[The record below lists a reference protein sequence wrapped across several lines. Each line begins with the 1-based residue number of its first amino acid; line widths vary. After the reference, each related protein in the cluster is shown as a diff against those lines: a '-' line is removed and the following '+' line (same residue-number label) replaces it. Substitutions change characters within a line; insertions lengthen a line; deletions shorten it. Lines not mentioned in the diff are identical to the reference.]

1 MSEAMKSINAAMSAK
16 EATVPQIGLGK
27 LPFANFLPAILPLV
41 GAFLMVAARIKF
53 GASVVPADFTMIV
66 LAVFCYLTAATSL
79 MTNFWAPIRFL
90 QRLGLVTA
98 SLGFFFNFSSWLVR
112 WVARGDDENWKRM
125 YSQLTGEYHFWWFF
139 SYIPFANLYDL
150 SIAFA
155 FGAAFATLLV
165 SNRENTRFVGALS
178 FPLISLIILMAI
190 FIGNTFL
197 PLMPVLDSYWR
208 PIHVG
213 VASLSY
219 GVALVSFAL
228 AVVYL
233 IKDGVKS
240 EAMGVAVTA
249 FFIVGYVVVWL
260 MGGFKAFDPLSFSYG
275 LNPALVGQSG
285 LINIAARVQL
295 PGVGVLHALSLL
307 TLIGMAACFLI
318 YYYKQKAGENGKRI
332 TGAAAVI
339 AIPGVAILSS
349 LPLVALIAM
358 ASGIAMI
365 YLYKDSEGA
374 RRIGHY
380 LLRASL
386 VLQIA
391 AIALVFYQIK
401 TIKDVG
407 SQVGSDQYYQVG
419 FQLLGKNNAGQPLAA
434 GQPVDYVVSVADSWM
449 AQNGSALVLHMQ
461 SNPVEM
467 AALFAMLVATFF
479 VALFG
484 FRSEKLRA
492 NLPPLEKIDSLIYK
506 TVGVAFAGLAIL
518 LVTGAVWANESWGR
532 YWGWDSKETGA
543 LVAWLS
549 YAGYLHTRIAHGW
562 SGRRSAYFAVLGFLL
577 VIFTY
582 LGVSYILPG
591 LHSYA

>member
-1 MSEAMKSINAAMSAK
+1 MSQAMKSINAAMSAK
-16 EATVPQIGLGK
+16 EAPVPQFGLGK

-41 GAFLMVAARIKF
+41 GSFLLLAARIKL
-53 GASVVPADFTMIV
+53 GPSAAPADFTMIV
-66 LAVFCYLTAATSL
+66 FALLCYMTAAASL
-79 MTNFWAPIRFL
+79 ITNFWAPVKFL

-98 SLGFFFNFSSWLVR
+98 SLGFFFNFSSWLIR
-112 WVARGDDENWKRM
+112 WVARGEAENWKRM
-125 YSQLTGEYHFWWFF
+125 YNQITGEYHSWWFF

-150 SIAFA
+150 SVAFA

-178 FPLISLIILMAI
+178 FPLVTLILLMAV
-190 FIGNTFL
+190 FIGNNFQ

-213 VASLSY
+213 VASMSY

-240 EAMGVAVTA
+240 EAMGIAVTA
-249 FFIVGYVVVWL
+249 FFLVGYVVVWL
-260 MGGFKAFDPLSFSYG
+260 MGGFKAFDPFTAQYRLD
-275 LNPALVGQSG
+275 PVLVGPGG
-285 LINIAARVQL
+285 LSSIGARVPL

-307 TLIGMAACFLI
+307 TLVGMAACFSI
-318 YYYKQKAGENGKRI
+318 YFSKNNER
-332 TGAAAVI
+332 
-339 AIPGVAILSS
+339 
-349 LPLVALIAM
+349 
-358 ASGIAMI
+358 
-365 YLYKDSEGA
+365 A
-374 RRIGHY
+374 RRAGH
-380 LLRASL
+380 LFLRTSL
-386 VLQIA
+386 VLQVA
-391 AIALVFYQIK
+391 TIALFFYQLNTMTNVGRMVGRDQFYK
-401 TIKDVG
+401 VG
-407 SQVGSDQYYQVG
+407 SH
-419 FQLLGKNNAGQPLAA
+419 LLGKTQSGESIAA
-434 GQPVDYVVSVADSWM
+434 GQPTDNVVTLGANFMAMNGDS
-449 AQNGSALVLHMQ
+449 LVLHLR
-461 SNPVEM
+461 SNPIEI
-467 AALFAMLVATFF
+467 AALFAILVATIF
-479 VALFG
+479 VALIG

-492 NLPPLEKIDSLIYK
+492 NLPALEKIDSLIYK

-532 YWGWDSKETGA
+532 YWDFDPKETGA

-562 SGRRSAYFAVLGFLL
+562 SGRRSAYFALLGFLL

-591 LHSYA
+591 LHAYAG

>member
-1 MSEAMKSINAAMSAK
+1 MSQAMKSINAAMSAK
-16 EATVPQIGLGK
+16 EAAVPQFGLGK

-41 GAFLMVAARIKF
+41 GAFLLLAARIKF
-53 GASVVPADFTMIV
+53 GASAAPADFTLIV
-66 LAVFCYLTAATSL
+66 LALLCYMTAAASL
-79 MTNFWAPIRFL
+79 ITNFWAPIKFL
-90 QRLGLVTA
+90 QRLGLATA
-98 SLGFFFNFSSWLVR
+98 SLGFFFNFSSWLIR
-112 WVARGDDENWKRM
+112 WIARGEGENWKRM
-125 YSQLTGEYHFWWFF
+125 YNQITGEYHSWWFF

-150 SIAFA
+150 SVAFA

-165 SNRENTRFVGALS
+165 SNRENSRFVGALS
-178 FPLISLIILMAI
+178 FPLITLILLMAV
-190 FIGNTFL
+190 FIGNNFA
-197 PLMPVLDSYWR
+197 PMMPVLDSYWR

-213 VASLSY
+213 VASMSY

-233 IKDGVKS
+233 VKDGVKS
-240 EAMGVAVTA
+240 EAMGIAVTA

-275 LNPALVGQSG
+275 LNPVIIGVGEPFA
-285 LINIAARVQL
+285 IAARVPL
-295 PGVGVLHALSLL
+295 PGVGPIYALSLL
-307 TLIGMAACFLI
+307 TLIGMAACFLA
-318 YYYKQKAGENGKRI
+318 YFYKAN
-332 TGAAAVI
+332 
-339 AIPGVAILSS
+339 
-349 LPLVALIAM
+349 
-358 ASGIAMI
+358 
-365 YLYKDSEGA
+365 EGA
-374 RRIGHY
+374 RRIGHL

-391 AIALVFYQIK
+391 TIALVFYHIK
-401 TIKDVG
+401 TMNNVG
-407 SQVGSDQYYQVG
+407 SQVGHDQFYRIGSQV
-419 FQLLGKNNAGQPLAA
+419 LGRDQAGKSIAA
-434 GQPVDYVVSVADSWM
+434 GQPVENVISVADTWM

-467 AALFAMLVATFF
+467 ASLFTMLVATFF

-492 NLPPLEKIDSLIYK
+492 NLPALEKIDSLIYK

-562 SGRRSAYFAVLGFLL
+562 SGRRSAYFALLGFLL

-591 LHSYA
+591 LHSYAGRLD

>member
-16 EATVPQIGLGK
+16 EAAVPHIGLGK
-27 LPFANFLPAILPLV
+27 LPFTNFLPAILPLV
-41 GAFLMVAARIKF
+41 GAFLLVAARIKF
-53 GASVVPADFTMIV
+53 GASAVPADFTLIV

-98 SLGFFFNFSSWLVR
+98 SLGFFFNFSGWLVR

-125 YSQLTGEYHFWWFF
+125 YNQITGEYHFWWFF

-213 VASLSY
+213 VASMSY

-260 MGGFKAFDPLSFSYG
+260 MGGFKAFEPL
-275 LNPALVGQSG
+275 
-285 LINIAARVQL
+285 II
-295 PGVGVLHALSLL
+295 
-307 TLIGMAACFLI
+307 
-318 YYYKQKAGENGKRI
+318 
-332 TGAAAVI
+332 
-339 AIPGVAILSS
+339 
-349 LPLVALIAM
+349 
-358 ASGIAMI
+358 
-365 YLYKDSEGA
+365 
-374 RRIGHY
+374 
-380 LLRASL
+380 
-386 VLQIA
+386 
-391 AIALVFYQIK
+391 
-401 TIKDVG
+401 
-407 SQVGSDQYYQVG
+407 
-419 FQLLGKNNAGQPLAA
+419 
-434 GQPVDYVVSVADSWM
+434 
-449 AQNGSALVLHMQ
+449 
-461 SNPVEM
+461 
-467 AALFAMLVATFF
+467 
-479 VALFG
+479 
-484 FRSEKLRA
+484 
-492 NLPPLEKIDSLIYK
+492 
-506 TVGVAFAGLAIL
+506 
-518 LVTGAVWANESWGR
+518 
-532 YWGWDSKETGA
+532 
-543 LVAWLS
+543 
-549 YAGYLHTRIAHGW
+549 
-562 SGRRSAYFAVLGFLL
+562 
-577 VIFTY
+577 
-582 LGVSYILPG
+582 
-591 LHSYA
+591 

>member
-1 MSEAMKSINAAMSAK
+1 MSEAMKSINAAMRAK
-16 EATVPQIGLGK
+16 EATGPQVGLGK
-27 LPFANFLPAILPLV
+27 FPFTNFLPAILPLV
-41 GAFLMVAARIKF
+41 GAFLLVAARVKF
-53 GASVVPADFTMIV
+53 GASVVPADFTLIV
-66 LAVFCYLTAATSL
+66 LAVLCYITAAASL
-79 MTNFWAPIRFL
+79 MTNFWAPVRFL

-98 SLGFFFNFSSWLVR
+98 SLGFFFNFSGWLVR
-112 WVARGDDENWKRM
+112 WVARGEAENWKRM
-125 YSQLTGEYHFWWFF
+125 FNQITGEYHFWWFF

-165 SNRENTRFVGALS
+165 SNRENARFVGALS
-178 FPLISLIILMAI
+178 FPLITLILLMAI

-213 VASLSY
+213 VASMSY

-249 FFIVGYVVVWL
+249 FFVAGYIVVWM

-275 LNPALVGQSG
+275 LNPAVVGQQG
-285 LINIAARVQL
+285 LIAIAARVPL
-295 PGVGVLHALSLL
+295 PGVGALHALSLL
-307 TLIGMAACFLI
+307 TMLAMAGCFLI
-318 YYYKQKAGENGKRI
+318 YFSKKNAGERGKGI

-339 AIPGVAILSS
+339 AIPGVTILSS
-349 LPLVALIAM
+349 LPLVALIVM
-358 ASGIAMI
+358 AVGLVMV

-374 RRIGHY
+374 RRIGHW
-380 LLRASL
+380 LLRGSL

-391 AIALVFYQIK
+391 TIALVFYQIK
-401 TIKDVG
+401 TMTNVG
-407 SQVGSDQYYQVG
+407 SHVGADQYYQVG
-419 FQLLGKNNAGQPLAA
+419 YQLLGKNNGGQPNAA
-434 GQPVDYVVSVADSWM
+434 GQPVDYIISVADSWM
-449 AQNGSALVLHMQ
+449 SQNGGALILHMQ

-492 NLPPLEKIDSLIYK
+492 NLPALEKIDSLIYK

-562 SGRRSAYFAVLGFLL
+562 SGRRSAYFALLGFLL

>member
-1 MSEAMKSINAAMSAK
+1 MKSINAAMSAK
-16 EATVPQIGLGK
+16 EAAVPQFGLGK
-27 LPFANFLPAILPLV
+27 LPFANFLPAILPLL
-41 GAFLMVAARIKF
+41 GAFLLLAARIKL
-53 GASVVPADFTMIV
+53 GASAAPADFTLIV
-66 LAVFCYLTAATSL
+66 LALLCYMTAAASL
-79 MTNFWAPIRFL
+79 ITNFWAPIKFL
-90 QRLGLVTA
+90 QRLGLATA
-98 SLGFFFNFSSWLVR
+98 SLGFFFNFSSWLIR
-112 WVARGDDENWKRM
+112 WVARGEGENWKRM
-125 YSQLTGEYHFWWFF
+125 YNQITGEYHSWWFF

-150 SIAFA
+150 SVAFA

-165 SNRENTRFVGALS
+165 SNRENSRFVGALS
-178 FPLISLIILMAI
+178 FPLITLILLMAV
-190 FIGNTFL
+190 FIGNNFA
-197 PLMPVLDSYWR
+197 PMMPVLDSYWR

-213 VASLSY
+213 VASMSY

-233 IKDGVKS
+233 VKDGVKS
-240 EAMGVAVTA
+240 EAMGIAVTA

-260 MGGFKAFDPLSFSYG
+260 MGGIKAFDPLSFSYG
-275 LNPALVGQSG
+275 LNPVIIGAGEPFA
-285 LINIAARVQL
+285 IAARVPL
-295 PGVGVLHALSLL
+295 PGVGPIYALSLL
-307 TLIGMAACFLI
+307 TLIGMAACFLV
-318 YYYKQKAGENGKRI
+318 YFYKAN
-332 TGAAAVI
+332 
-339 AIPGVAILSS
+339 
-349 LPLVALIAM
+349 
-358 ASGIAMI
+358 
-365 YLYKDSEGA
+365 EGA
-374 RRIGHY
+374 RRIGHL

-391 AIALVFYQIK
+391 TIALVFYHIK
-401 TIKDVG
+401 TMNNVG
-407 SQVGSDQYYQVG
+407 SQVGHDQFYRIGSQV
-419 FQLLGKNNAGQPLAA
+419 LGRDQAGNSIAA
-434 GQPVDYVVSVADSWM
+434 GQPVENVISVADTWM

-467 AALFAMLVATFF
+467 ASLFTMLVATFF

-492 NLPPLEKIDSLIYK
+492 NLPALEKIDSLIYK

-562 SGRRSAYFAVLGFLL
+562 SGRRSAYFALLGFLL

-591 LHSYA
+591 LHSYAGRLD